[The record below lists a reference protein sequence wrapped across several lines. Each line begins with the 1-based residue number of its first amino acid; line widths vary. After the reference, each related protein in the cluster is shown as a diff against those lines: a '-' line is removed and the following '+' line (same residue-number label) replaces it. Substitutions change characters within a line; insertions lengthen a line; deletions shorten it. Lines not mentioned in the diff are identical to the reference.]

1 MEVLEV
7 KNTVTE
13 RKIDQKN
20 SVVDFNKHLKTNKQT
35 KNSELKDKLIQI
47 MPSEEQK
54 EKKMEMNSLREMWD
68 TIKYVYICLM
78 EVP

>member
-1 MEVLEV
+1 
-7 KNTVTE
+7 
-13 RKIDQKN
+13 
-20 SVVDFNKHLKTNKQT
+20 
-35 KNSELKDKLIQI
+35 

>member
-35 KNSELKDKLIQI
+35 NKENNNPLYGKDLFNITKH
-47 MPSEEQK
+47 
-54 EKKMEMNSLREMWD
+54 
-68 TIKYVYICLM
+68 
-78 EVP
+78 

>member
-1 MEVLEV
+1 
-7 KNTVTE
+7 
-13 RKIDQKN
+13 
-20 SVVDFNKHLKTNKQT
+20 
-35 KNSELKDKLIQI
+35 

-54 EKKMEMNSLREMWD
+54 EKKMEMNSIREMWH